1 METKYGL
8 TLWQSLILPLVPII
22 VGSAIREWKGDP
34 HWYRTLNKSNYHP
47 QEALIVLLWL
57 FFFPALGLSYF
68 LVQES
73 YITEPYSRLEA
84 LALITLIFYGVML
97 LLNGLWYYGFFY
109 LNSLRLSFYLSL
121 GKALLDNN
129 YLYLQHNTNSI
140 FCFNFLVLT
149 VITTTVLILSSCVN
163 FIAGIFAL
171 PYTIWVIFTTCLSWS
186 LIGYNESSRQS
197 NNSNNVYAPL
207 LA

>member
-8 TLWQSLILPLVPII
+8 TLWQSLILPIVPII
-22 VGSAIREWKGDP
+22 VGSAVREWKGDP
-34 HWYRTLNKSNYHP
+34 HWYRTLSKSNYHP
-47 QEALIVLLWL
+47 QEALIILLWL

-73 YITEPYSRLEA
+73 YITEPYSRLET
-84 LALITLIFYGVML
+84 LALITLIFYGAIL

-121 GKALLDNN
+121 
-129 YLYLQHNTNSI
+129 
-140 FCFNFLVLT
+140 VLT

-163 FIAGIFAL
+163 YIAGIFAL
-171 PYTIWVIFTTCLSWS
+171 PYTIWVIFTTSLNWS
-186 LIGYNESSRQS
+186 LIGYNEGNTQTS
-197 NNSNNVYAPL
+197 NSNNVYAPL